1 MIFILDFDV
10 PYDEWYTVLVT
21 QNIDKALDYII
32 NSEANSIKVWKDEE
46 LIEDWYFG
54 SIGDYETK
62 DEYLEDMKRQFTAF
76 TTRLEELNE

>member
-1 MIFILDFDV
+1 MIFIVDFDV

-21 QNIDKALDYII
+21 QNIDKALDCII

-54 SIGDYETK
+54 SICDYETK

>member
-1 MIFILDFDV
+1 MV
-10 PYDEWYTVLVT
+10 YSLVT
-21 QNIDKALDYII
+21 QNIDKALDCII

>member
-10 PYDEWYTVLVT
+10 PDDEWYTVLVT
-21 QNIDKALDYII
+21 QNIDKALDCII

>member
-1 MIFILDFDV
+1 M
-10 PYDEWYTVLVT
+10 
-21 QNIDKALDYII
+21 
-32 NSEANSIKVWKDEE
+32 EANSIKAWKDEE

-54 SIGDYETK
+54 SICDYETK

>member
-21 QNIDKALDYII
+21 QNIDKALDCII
-32 NSEANSIKVWKDEE
+32 NTEANSIKVWKDEE

-62 DEYLEDMKRQFTAF
+62 DEYLEDMKRQFATF

>member
-1 MIFILDFDV
+1 MIFVLDFDV

-21 QNIDKALDYII
+21 QNIDKALDCII
-32 NSEANSIKVWKDEE
+32 NTEANSIKVWKDEE

-54 SIGDYETK
+54 SICDYETK
-62 DEYLEDMKRQFTAF
+62 DEYLEDMKRQFAIF

>member
-21 QNIDKALDYII
+21 QNIDKALDCII
-32 NSEANSIKVWKDEE
+32 NTEANSIKVWKDEE

-54 SIGDYETK
+54 SICDYETK
-62 DEYLEDMKRQFTAF
+62 DEYLEDMKRQFAIF

>member
-1 MIFILDFDV
+1 MIFIVDYDV
-10 PYDEWYTVLVT
+10 LYDEWYTVLET
-21 QNIDKALDYII
+21 QNIDKALDCII
-32 NSEANSIKVWKDEE
+32 NSKANSIKVWKDEE

>member
-1 MIFILDFDV
+1 MIFIVDFDV

>member
-1 MIFILDFDV
+1 MIFIVDFDV

-21 QNIDKALDYII
+21 QNIDKALDCII
-32 NSEANSIKVWKDEE
+32 NTEANSIKVWKDEE

-54 SIGDYETK
+54 SIGDYETM

-76 TTRLEELNE
+76 ITRLEELNE

>member
-21 QNIDKALDYII
+21 QNIDKALDCII
-32 NSEANSIKVWKDEE
+32 NIEANSIKAWKDEE